1 MMPFYSLRR
10 RKTNPPD
17 AGQGEVCRGFAL
29 RGANCEF
36 STSSRL
42 LGGCVYY
49 YLSPC
54 VICDH
59 ISRRFLLRDV
69 NAAIAIDGTKFPPL
83 VISKDP
89 DDPNKTI
96 ITMLS
101 VCIQCLLRSWIS
113 PLLNISFNTVT
124 TFVTQRL

>member
-10 RKTNPPD
+10 KTPPPD

-49 YLSPC
+49 LSPC
-54 VICDH
+54 VIY
-59 ISRRFLLRDV
+59 
-69 NAAIAIDGTKFPPL
+69 
-83 VISKDP
+83 VITSHDASSCV
-89 DDPNKTI
+89 
-96 ITMLS
+96 MLML
-101 VCIQCLLRSWIS
+101 QLRSTERNFR
-113 PLLNISFNTVT
+113 P
-124 TFVTQRL
+124 